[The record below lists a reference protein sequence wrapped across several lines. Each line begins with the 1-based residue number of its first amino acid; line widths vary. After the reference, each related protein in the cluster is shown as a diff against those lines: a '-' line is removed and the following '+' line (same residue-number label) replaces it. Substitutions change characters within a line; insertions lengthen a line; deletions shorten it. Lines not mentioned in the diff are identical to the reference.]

1 MEIDPRTLPSPEGVE
16 PILKDESI
24 VPKAGDEAPKN
35 EAPKVNTEELESL
48 KTKNLELQKQ
58 KEHWREKY
66 ERDITNKPS
75 AEVDDDFLSDE
86 GKVLKEQINKLNEKL
101 AVREKQDEE
110 ARIFTTYPQL
120 KDKREEFQEFL
131 DDPDNAGIKLDKVAK
146 LFLVE
151 KGLLETLPKRIGL
164 ERGTG
169 GSKITNPST
178 LPIED
183 IKRLR
188 ESSPRRYQ
196 QMLRDGRIDPSKI
209 V

>member
-1 MEIDPRTLPSPEGVE
+1 MEIDPRTLPSPEATIDISKEV
-16 PILKDESI
+16 I
-24 VPKAGDEAPKN
+24 VPKAGDDTSKN
-35 EAPKVNTEELESL
+35 EAQEETLIELESL

-66 ERDITNKPS
+66 ERDITNKPT
-75 AEVDDDFLSDE
+75 AEIADDFLSDE

-101 AVREKQDEE
+101 ASRDKQDEE
-110 ARIFTTYPQL
+110 SRIFTTYPQL
-120 KDKREEFQEFL
+120 KDKRDEFQEFL
-131 DDPDNAGIKLDKVAK
+131 DDPDNAGIKLEKVAK

-151 KGLLETLPKRIGL
+151 KGLLETPPKRIGL

-169 GSKITNPST
+169 GSKITSSST
-178 LPIED
+178 LPTED

-188 ESSPRRYQ
+188 ENNPRRYQ
-196 QMLRDGRIDPSKI
+196 QMLRSGKIDPSKI